1 MQAKPF
7 LKWAGGKSRLL
18 KDIYK
23 SLPKEFINND
33 FTYVEPFLGSGAVLF
48 WMLNNF
54 PNIKRAIIND
64 INCDL
69 INVYKVISAK
79 PLELISILEIFQI
92 EFYSFEF
99 DVEGRKEYY
108 ISKRLLFNSRSA
120 NKVTQAALFIFLNRT
135 CFNGLYRVNKSNEFN
150 VPIGSYIKPLICDKE
165 NILAVS
171 AILENVEILTG
182 DYEQTLDYIN
192 EKSLF
197 YLDPPYKP
205 LNKTSFFNTYA
216 NNVFNDEEQ
225 IRLRDFCVKLDVRNL
240 NWILSNSDVT
250 LVDSED
256 TFFDDLYKDFDISRV
271 EAKRYINSDSKKRG
285 NLKELLIFNNVE
297 EQIVLMHN

>member
-79 PLELISILEIFQI
+79 PLEL
-92 EFYSFEF
+92 
-99 DVEGRKEYY
+99 
-108 ISKRLLFNSRSA
+108 
-120 NKVTQAALFIFLNRT
+120 
-135 CFNGLYRVNKSNEFN
+135 
-150 VPIGSYIKPLICDKE
+150 
-165 NILAVS
+165 
-171 AILENVEILTG
+171 
-182 DYEQTLDYIN
+182 
-192 EKSLF
+192 
-197 YLDPPYKP
+197 
-205 LNKTSFFNTYA
+205 
-216 NNVFNDEEQ
+216 
-225 IRLRDFCVKLDVRNL
+225 
-240 NWILSNSDVT
+240 
-250 LVDSED
+250 
-256 TFFDDLYKDFDISRV
+256 
-271 EAKRYINSDSKKRG
+271 
-285 NLKELLIFNNVE
+285 
-297 EQIVLMHN
+297 

>member
-1 MQAKPF
+1 
-7 LKWAGGKSRLL
+7 
-18 KDIYK
+18 
-23 SLPKEFINND
+23 
-33 FTYVEPFLGSGAVLF
+33 
-48 WMLNNF
+48 
-54 PNIKRAIIND
+54 
-64 INCDL
+64 
-69 INVYKVISAK
+69 
-79 PLELISILEIFQI
+79 
-92 EFYSFEF
+92 